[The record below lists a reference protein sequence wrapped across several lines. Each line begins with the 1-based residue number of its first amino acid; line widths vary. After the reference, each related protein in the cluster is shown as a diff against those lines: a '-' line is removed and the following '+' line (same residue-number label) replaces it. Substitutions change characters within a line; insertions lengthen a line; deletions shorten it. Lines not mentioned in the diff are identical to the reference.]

1 MREPLLYRLPQGID
15 EIHWLCETQ
24 GPPNPNFYKEF
35 KGWFN
40 MNSYLWMDEPT
51 YLLYTL
57 RWGEYNG

>member
-1 MREPLLYRLPQGID
+1 MREPLLYRLPHGID

-51 YLLYTL
+51 YML
-57 RWGEYNG
+57 